1 MKYSLVKPLRAYN
14 PTIVTDDGL
23 AMNSKTTIQPD
34 RATANKPIGV
44 LDSGVGGISVLKHI
58 HALLPNEQLLYVADS
73 KYAPYGNK
81 TPEQIQSR
89 CFEIADFL
97 IAKDAKALVVACNT
111 ATAAAIDVMRAKFTL
126 PIIGMEPAVKPAAAA
141 TKNGIIGVLATVGTL
156 KSAQF
161 AALLESYGRNV
172 KVVTQA
178 CIGLVE
184 CIERGELN
192 NESTLELIK
201 QYCQTLLDEGADT
214 IVLGCT
220 HYPFVRQLIEQ
231 VVGPEVVLIDT
242 GAAVAKQLQMRLSA
256 LELLAGDQIFSQTSN
271 VAFWS
276 NSEVTNAK
284 QVITQLWGSSTT
296 HIDFSYFGTTAHPI
310 A

>member
-1 MKYSLVKPLRAYN
+1 MRLSYLLAYN
-14 PTIVTDDGL
+14 PTIVTDDDL
-23 AMNSKTTIQPD
+23 AMSAQTTNQSTRLI
-34 RATANKPIGV
+34 ANNPIGV

-58 HALLPNEQLLYVADS
+58 HSLLPHEALRYVADS

-81 TPEQIQSR
+81 SAEQIQSR

-97 IAKDAKALVVACNT
+97 ITQDVKALVVACNT
-111 ATAAAIDVMRAKFTL
+111 ATAAAIDAMREKYNL
-126 PIIGMEPAVKPAAAA
+126 PIIGMEPAVKPAATA

-184 CIERGELN
+184 CIEHGDLN
-192 NESTLELIK
+192 SDKTLALVK
-201 QYCQTLLDEGADT
+201 RYCQPLLDEGADT

-220 HYPFVRQLIEQ
+220 HYPFVRPLIEQ
-231 VVGPEVVLIDT
+231 IVGPDVVLIDT
-242 GAAVAKQLQMRLSA
+242 GAAVANQVKHRLHS
-256 LELLAGDQIFSQTSN
+256 LDLLTASNRAGDID
-271 VAFWS
+271 FWS
-276 NSEVTNAK
+276 NSGVSNFK
-284 QVITQLWGSSTT
+284 NVIGALWGKPAT
-296 HIDFSYFGTTAHPI
+296 INAL
-310 A
+310 